1 MEIELKNVTKTY
13 KSGKEFE
20 ITAISNADLKISQGD
35 YLSICGIS
43 GSGKSTLLHLLGC
56 LDIADNGSIL
66 FDGVDSKE
74 MNTTQRA
81 EIRST
86 KIGFVFQDYAL
97 IPYRTVMENLNVPLY
112 FSNISKKE
120 FRKEVEKVLSI
131 VSMNDYINRKVSTL
145 SGGQKQKVAIARA
158 LICNPE
164 IILADEPTG
173 ALDSISKSEVIDVFD
188 KIHKMNKTLIVV
200 THDNQLAQRAD
211 RKILIDEGHI
221 HEKI

>member
-1 MEIELKNVTKTY
+1 MN
-13 KSGKEFE
+13 
-20 ITAISNADLKISQGD
+20 
-35 YLSICGIS
+35 
-43 GSGKSTLLHLLGC
+43 
-56 LDIADNGSIL
+56 
-66 FDGVDSKE
+66 DSKE